1 MSIENASPHVVISL
15 SLRCVDCEE
24 VVKLSDTIACGGI
37 RCKTR
42 RCKKCHASRK
52 ACRKWYE
59 GAGRTHVWDEMSGEQ
74 KREMVVA
81 NKDKGSG
88 RGHRRTV
95 RVLETASCEDSLGIS
110 ADRPFMTK
118 KKFLVK
124 HKHRFSIFHLLT
136 RTFS

>member
-1 MSIENASPHVVISL
+1 
-15 SLRCVDCEE
+15 
-24 VVKLSDTIACGGI
+24 
-37 RCKTR
+37 
-42 RCKKCHASRK
+42 
-52 ACRKWYE
+52 
-59 GAGRTHVWDEMSGEQ
+59 MSGEQ

-95 RVLETASCEDSLGIS
+95 RVFETASCEDSLGIR

-124 HKHRFSIFHLLT
+124 HEYLCFFGE
-136 RTFS
+136 

>member
-1 MSIENASPHVVISL
+1 M
-15 SLRCVDCEE
+15 
-24 VVKLSDTIACGGI
+24 DTIACGGI

-52 ACRKWYE
+52 ARRKWYDS
-59 GAGRTHVWDEMSGEQ
+59 AGRAEVWDQMTGEQ

-95 RVLETASCEDSLGIS
+95 HVFETASCEDSLGIR

-118 KKFLVK
+118 KKFLVE
-124 HKHRFSIFHLLT
+124 HEYLLLFFT
-136 RTFS
+136 NDSLH